1 MPHDPV
7 GTLGE
12 RPLALVVD
20 RDASVRAL
28 VQEALEDVSVTTLGA
43 ANGGEAVEMLRAQPV
58 RLLML
63 DPNTPRAAGLDLLS
77 YGLQLR
83 PAPLVILLTAA
94 DSDIDAATVIERGVY
109 DLLVKPFGREAVRLL
124 AGRAIRSLELLD
136 ELRDLRRELQS
147 REGYDRLVGR
157 GATMEQLRA
166 ELNRLADAD
175 NPVWFHGSPGTGK
188 KLAARTLHAASARRS
203 RPFVVVQCASIL
215 EGEWDDSPGSAD
227 AHEGLEDL
235 SDDLQERLL
244 QALDSGSLA
253 DVRLMAASASEPGRA
268 IEQGRIRPE
277 LVRQLA
283 GTSLA
288 LPALAQRSE
297 DIALLARHFIS
308 TITEINHLQPIRI
321 SPNALHMLE
330 CYHWPGNVQELRNAV
345 EHAVIL
351 AVDGAIRSRDLPD
364 AIREAETDSGAVVG
378 TSRLSTRR
386 FREAKREVVEAFEQA
401 YLSDLL
407 ERHRGNVTSASQQAG
422 MLRSALQRLLRKYGL
437 KSAEFRK
444 TRSTPSLRDE
454 QAKTG
459 VE

>member
-12 RPLALVVD
+12 RPLALVVE

-77 YGLQLR
+77 YGLQLQ

-227 AHEGLEDL
+227 AQLAETGRLLAQTDGGALYFEGLEDL

-253 DVRLMAASASEPGRA
+253 DVRLMAASASEPGRPSSNVPK
-268 IEQGRIRPE
+268 ISHF
-277 LVRQLA
+277 
-283 GTSLA
+283 SLA
-288 LPALAQRSE
+288 TSSRRSP
-297 DIALLARHFIS
+297 RS
-308 TITEINHLQPIRI
+308 IT
-321 SPNALHMLE
+321 SS
-330 CYHWPGNVQELRNAV
+330 
-345 EHAVIL
+345 
-351 AVDGAIRSRDLPD
+351 RSGSRRMRCTCWS
-364 AIREAETDSGAVVG
+364 ATTGRG
-378 TSRLSTRR
+378 TCKS
-386 FREAKREVVEAFEQA
+386 
-401 YLSDLL
+401 
-407 ERHRGNVTSASQQAG
+407 SA
-422 MLRSALQRLLRKYGL
+422 
-437 KSAEFRK
+437 
-444 TRSTPSLRDE
+444 TPSN
-454 QAKTG
+454 TP
-459 VE
+459 